1 MVIGKHVPA
10 CSSTPRG
17 PRTGGLGSTR
27 RCDRGRLALC
37 APRTARPFP
46 IRKGRP
52 PTRLTRWD
60 PARIRSSG
68 RTKVTCGQQGHPLPP
83 RAAQD
88 LASSERLQQAGPP
101 NPFRSRKVLRVLR
114 APARNPDYFQ
124 ANPPVPWSGR
134 FPPRCR
140 VPRRSYRRWTPE
152 AAALLAPSPPSS
164 LSAPPPRPRHPPR
177 RGDLAFQRRD
187 AVREVRHR
195 PHHLSEPR
203 RVTTDVGHHEVLH
216 APLLYF
222 DLLRNRVLSDFV
234 NHKASAACWACIGR
248 VLDDVWTTV
257 TVIGLNSH
265 QR

>member
-1 MVIGKHVPA
+1 MRAADGAPVPNPER
-10 CSSTPRG
+10 SSTNATDALG
-17 PRTGGLGSTR
+17 PSAYPFVGPDKGDMWSTRPPAPTPGCAGPGVVGETPASRSSKPIPLPEGPPGAPGAGAEPGLFPSKSASPMVGTFSPTLPCPAPFVSALDTGGGGATR
-27 RCDRGRLALC
+27 TVPPVLAF
-37 APRTARPFP
+37 RTA
-46 IRKGRP
+46 
-52 PTRLTRWD
+52 T
-60 PARIRSSG
+60 AS
-68 RTKVTCGQQGHPLPP
+68 
-83 RAAQD
+83 AA
-88 LASSERLQQAGPP
+88 
-101 NPFRSRKVLRVLR
+101 
-114 APARNPDYFQ
+114 
-124 ANPPVPWSGR
+124 
-134 FPPRCR
+134 
-140 VPRRSYRRWTPE
+140 
-152 AAALLAPSPPSS
+152 
-164 LSAPPPRPRHPPR
+164 PPR